1 MSKLISDLLQVVAY
15 VGGPLLL
22 GLVFIYGIRA
32 TRRRDNSP
40 AMREVTDR
48 ATKDIYDQ
56 NDIERERREKAAEK
70 SGKVIDVIE
79 RKSGTTG

>member
-1 MSKLISDLLQVVAY
+1 MSNLISDLLQIVAY

-32 TRRRDNSP
+32 TRRRDRSP
-40 AMREVTDR
+40 AMREATDR

-56 NDIERERREKAAEK
+56 SDSERERREKAAEK
-70 SGKVIDVIE
+70 SDKVIDVIE